1 MAGGD
6 LFRKEAFDKVSSPEE
21 LDQIMVVTSWRSWIL
36 LSTTVFLLGSAIAY
50 GFLGRIPDLVPGQ
63 GMILEGGHIIP
74 VQSDI
79 RGTVSKIHVKVGDQV
94 KYEDE
99 LMVLEALKMEN
110 PIYAPADGTVA
121 EIKVSE
127 NDNVEA
133 NQVLI
138 VLD

>member
-1 MAGGD
+1 MAGN
-6 LFRKEAFDKVSSPEE
+6 
-21 LDQIMVVTSWRSWIL
+21 IW
-36 LSTTVFLLGSAIAY
+36 
-50 GFLGRIPDLVPGQ
+50 
-63 GMILEGGHIIP
+63 
-74 VQSDI
+74 
-79 RGTVSKIHVKVGDQV
+79 KIHVKVGDQV

-110 PIYAPADGTVA
+110 PIYAPADGTVV

>member
-1 MAGGD
+1 MSEEVTAPMAGN
-6 LFRKEAFDKVSSPEE
+6 
-21 LDQIMVVTSWRSWIL
+21 IW
-36 LSTTVFLLGSAIAY
+36 
-50 GFLGRIPDLVPGQ
+50 
-63 GMILEGGHIIP
+63 
-74 VQSDI
+74 
-79 RGTVSKIHVKVGDQV
+79 KIHVKVGDPV

-110 PIYAPADGTVA
+110 PIYAPTDGTVV

-127 NDNVEA
+127 NDTVEA